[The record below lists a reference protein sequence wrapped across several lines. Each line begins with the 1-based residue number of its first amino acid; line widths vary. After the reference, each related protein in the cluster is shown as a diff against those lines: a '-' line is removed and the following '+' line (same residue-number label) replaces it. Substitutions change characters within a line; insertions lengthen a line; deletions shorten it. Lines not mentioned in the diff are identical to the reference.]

1 MGWGFSKNE
10 MRFYSFRI
18 VRPCNHLKTFRN
30 VQKHSKT
37 KFSPPCMMQ
46 KFIQLHLNP
55 EIQYIEKF
63 MFYKEIL
70 LKISFGAQFCQYLCS
85 GGDLSMGKHHSCWE
99 LERKFSFKTCL
110 GSHYYVCIPIEHVLG
125 TWTDRCLI
133 AIEGVFFCVQKQK
146 PSQPR
151 NGLEL

>member
-1 MGWGFSKNE
+1 

-18 VRPCNHLKTFRN
+18 VRPCNHLKTFTN

-46 KFIQLHLNP
+46 KFIQLHLYP

-85 GGDLSMGKHHSCWE
+85 GGDLPMGKQHSCWE
-99 LERKFSFKTCL
+99 LEGKFSFKTCL
-110 GSHYYVCIPIEHVLG
+110 GSHYYDIVCMSIEHVLG
-125 TWTDRCLI
+125 T
-133 AIEGVFFCVQKQK
+133 
-146 PSQPR
+146 
-151 NGLEL
+151 

>member
-1 MGWGFSKNE
+1 

-85 GGDLSMGKHHSCWE
+85 GGDLPMGKQHSCWE

-110 GSHYYVCIPIEHVLG
+110 GSHYYVCMSIEHVLG
-125 TWTDRCLI
+125 T
-133 AIEGVFFCVQKQK
+133 
-146 PSQPR
+146 
-151 NGLEL
+151 